1 MLFLKLSFIIILS
14 VYCIM
19 LFVFCLKS
27 GKLLKTLLLS
37 ALSGIVTL
45 AAVNILSRYSGVY
58 IAVNAWTVG
67 ASSLFGLPG
76 VIGLLTVRMF
86 F

>member
-1 MLFLKLSFIIILS
+1 
-14 VYCIM
+14 M

-58 IAVNAWTVG
+58 IAVNSWTVG